1 MSCGDKSRRLTFWW
15 GSDECGFLSMASFP
29 PGPTLTNPDRA
40 LLKAAG
46 RNSPRSPRGGCQRL
60 SREVFRPSASSH
72 SVPKFSGNLTVKGD
86 SMNHRITV
94 IVPNV
99 AHLKQCRNIDFFV

>member
-46 RNSPRSPRGGCQRL
+46 IGIEIKRVTIQGVPP
-60 SREVFRPSASSH
+60 FR
-72 SVPKFSGNLTVKGD
+72 
-86 SMNHRITV
+86 
-94 IVPNV
+94 
-99 AHLKQCRNIDFFV
+99 